1 MTALMVLLKTGMG
14 YEAVLNANHKQLG
27 KMIRQK
33 WDSME

>member
-1 MTALMVLLKTGMG
+1 MG

-33 WDSME
+33 WDSMEWN